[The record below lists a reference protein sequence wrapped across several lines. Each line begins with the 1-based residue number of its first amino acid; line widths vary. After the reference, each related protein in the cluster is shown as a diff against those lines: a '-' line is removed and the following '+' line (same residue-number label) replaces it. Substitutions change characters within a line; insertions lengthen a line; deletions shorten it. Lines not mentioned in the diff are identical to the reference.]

1 MERPRSVLFEK
12 CFWLLLFVWT
22 VAVGLSGGWSLF
34 RLEEDTRDKART
46 IAEVVHAKDLL
57 FRHWNALHG
66 GVYVELDWV
75 NLPLWAHDTVRTR
88 DGSLFG
94 RIGSQQ
100 MLDQMHRLEDNRQ
113 LLAAIAELSAIDEL
127 PFSGDPDIDS
137 VQNLTSG
144 EARFTRLHGNEYFAY
159 SPPDDLGHSCRE
171 CHTRTVPTF
180 AGTADDSRVSVPMAP
195 LRRAAAGY
203 ADSIAIG
210 HFVLWGM
217 GVLGLFAARRRLAH
231 RLLERQKAVN
241 AHKHR
246 EALFTASF
254 MVAPDPMLLLRMPEG
269 IIVDVNDQF
278 TTILGYTHAEA
289 IGKLTV
295 DINIWVRD
303 EDRLNVKQLLASSGK
318 VSNYE
323 ASFVTKDGGTITAWV
338 SAQTLLIDGA
348 PHALVAARD
357 VTEWVNV
364 QRRVERLNE
373 CLLGFGSDYQ
383 NNILS
388 LCRLALEITGATG
401 CTYHRLEEKHV
412 RPVAH
417 AGDICHC
424 QREQFKSGCLCH
436 EVLKQSTSAQ
446 VLAEDLQNSSWAET
460 DSCVR
465 QKNLEAFIGQEVRH
479 AGKKAGVMTLVF
491 TDRYEPS
498 DHDWQFLGIIASA
511 VGVEEERY
519 HSHQAKAISE
529 ARLRA
534 ASESSL
540 SAFYLFDAVRDAAG
554 EIVDFRFVHLN
565 ARGAELVSVDREG
578 VIGQFVCEVLPF
590 HRTMGIVDRY
600 RRVVETGEP
609 FEDEFAIDDPSVHA
623 RWLHYQVTKANDGVA
638 VTVSDVTDRHRA
650 EEELRKFKEMSDKAA
665 YGVALAAD
673 DGTITY
679 VNEHFAEAHGR
690 TVSEMIG
697 QDFRICHSQ
706 NHMDRVQELHDQF
719 RTDGGFSAEEI
730 RHVRKDGTEFP
741 TLMSGTIIANHRD
754 HSGFIAVTMLDIT
767 EIHERRQELKRLSA
781 AVSQAGTMVCITDLH
796 GFIEYVNPRFCEVS
810 GYDEN
815 ELLGQHISLMRS
827 GRHDESVYR
836 EIWSTIERGQTWTGQ
851 LQSRRKSGELYWER
865 KAISPVL
872 DDDGKPACFV
882 TVGDDITRDLVTQ
895 HKLAESDKLSA
906 IGTLAA
912 GVAHEFKN
920 YLAGIIGNA
929 SFALDEISADSSLE
943 SSFTSEVLQQ
953 IVTLGEQANEVAM
966 SLLTYSRAHP
976 EERAPEDL
984 RELIGRTIALVEKEM
999 ASANIHIVTYFEE
1012 CPPVQVSA
1020 SKIQQSLLNLLINA
1034 RHAIGSEGVITITL
1048 IADNGWV
1055 RVSVGDTGRG
1065 IEREHLDLVF
1075 DPFFST
1081 KGVWGEDAVVGT
1093 GMGLSICR
1101 NTAREHGGEMT
1112 VESIQ
1117 GVGTTFTLTLP
1128 VASSERRNEG
1138 STEESSTLS
1147 ILLFALDRALVD
1159 TYQQQADANGH
1170 VLTVASAV
1178 RDVPSQLR
1186 PTYDLVIADSHY
1198 VGKIELFRLLQSSVT
1213 YQVPFVMVNCGDM
1226 DYQMAEAAEQALANY
1241 ASVPQLSEITSRV
1254 LGQGVW
1260 RPTQQA

>member
-34 RLEEDTRDKART
+34 RLEEETRNKART

-57 FRHWNALHG
+57 YQHWNALYG
-66 GVYVELDWV
+66 GVYVELDWFS
-75 NLPLWAHDTVRTR
+75 LPLWARDTLSTR
-88 DGSLFG
+88 SGSLLG
-94 RIGSQQ
+94 RIESRQ
-100 MLDQMHRLEDNRQ
+100 MIDQVHRLEDNRQ
-113 LLAAIAELSAIDEL
+113 LRAAIADLCNIDEL
-127 PFSGDPDIDS
+127 PFSGDPDIHS
-137 VQNLTSG
+137 LQRPLPT
-144 EARFTRLHGNEYFAY
+144 EARFTRLNEDEYLVY
-159 SPPDDLGHSCRE
+159 CPPEDLGHSCRE
-171 CHTRTVPTF
+171 CHAQTVPTF
-180 AGTADDSRVSVPMAP
+180 TGTAADAQVTVPIAP
-195 LRRAAAGY
+195 LREAAAGY
-203 ADSIAIG
+203 ASSIVVG
-210 HFVLWGM
+210 HLILWVL
-217 GVLGLFAARRRLAH
+217 GVLGLFAARKRLAY
-231 RLLERQKAVN
+231 RLKERQKAEN
-241 AHKHR
+241 ALKHR
-246 EALFTASF
+246 EALFTTSF
-254 MVAPDPMLLLRMPEG
+254 MVAPDPMLLLRMPDG

-278 TTILGYTHAEA
+278 TTKLGYTHEEV

-295 DINIWVRD
+295 DINIWMRD

-323 ASFVTKDGGTITAWV
+323 ASFVTKDGVAITAWV
-338 SAQTLLIDGA
+338 SAQTLLIDGV
-348 PHALVAARD
+348 PHALVVARD
-357 VTEWVNV
+357 VTEWVDV

-388 LCRLALEITGATG
+388 LCRFASEMTGATD
-401 CTYHRLEEKHV
+401 CTYHRLEQKSV

-417 AGDICHC
+417 SGDICHC
-424 QREQFKSGCLCH
+424 QREQLKGGCLCH

-446 VLAEDLQNSSWAET
+446 FLAEDLQNSSWPET

-465 QKNLEAFIGQEVRH
+465 QKNLETFIGQGVCH
-479 AGKKAGVMTLVF
+479 AGKKVGVMTLVF

-511 VGVEEERY
+511 IGVEEERY
-519 HSHQAKAISE
+519 HSHQAKAVSE

-554 EIVDFRFVHLN
+554 EVIDFRFVHLN

-590 HRTMGIVDRY
+590 HRTLGIVDRY
-600 RRVVETGEP
+600 RAVVETGEP

-665 YGVALAAD
+665 YGVALATD

-697 QDFRICHSQ
+697 QDFTICHSQ
-706 NHMDRVQELHDQF
+706 SHMDRVRELHDQF

-741 TLMSGTIIANHRD
+741 TLMSGTIIASHED
-754 HSGFIAVTMLDIT
+754 QPGFVAVTMLDIT
-767 EIHERRQELKRLSA
+767 EIHERRQELKKLSA

-810 GYDEN
+810 GYDDI

-827 GRHDESVYR
+827 GRHDESVYK
-836 EIWSTIERGQTWTGQ
+836 EIWSTIERGRTWTGQ

-872 DDDGKPACFV
+872 DDDGKPVCFV

-929 SFALDEISADSSLE
+929 SFALDEISADASLE
-943 SSFTSEVLQQ
+943 SSLTSEVLQQ
-953 IVTLGEQANEVAM
+953 IVTLGEQAN
-966 SLLTYSRAHP
+966 
-976 EERAPEDL
+976 
-984 RELIGRTIALVEKEM
+984 
-999 ASANIHIVTYFEE
+999 
-1012 CPPVQVSA
+1012 QV
-1020 SKIQQSLLNLLINA
+1020 
-1034 RHAIGSEGVITITL
+1034 
-1048 IADNGWV
+1048 
-1055 RVSVGDTGRG
+1055 
-1065 IEREHLDLVF
+1065 
-1075 DPFFST
+1075 
-1081 KGVWGEDAVVGT
+1081 
-1093 GMGLSICR
+1093 
-1101 NTAREHGGEMT
+1101 
-1112 VESIQ
+1112 
-1117 GVGTTFTLTLP
+1117 
-1128 VASSERRNEG
+1128 
-1138 STEESSTLS
+1138 
-1147 ILLFALDRALVD
+1147 
-1159 TYQQQADANGH
+1159 
-1170 VLTVASAV
+1170 
-1178 RDVPSQLR
+1178 
-1186 PTYDLVIADSHY
+1186 
-1198 VGKIELFRLLQSSVT
+1198 
-1213 YQVPFVMVNCGDM
+1213 
-1226 DYQMAEAAEQALANY
+1226 
-1241 ASVPQLSEITSRV
+1241 
-1254 LGQGVW
+1254 
-1260 RPTQQA
+1260 